1 MALEGR
7 PSSGPKG
14 RQGASRVTWL
24 DPVPRP
30 TRRRTSTGSQDGA
43 LFTSLVRSSELH
55 GGFFAPFETRMVVQ
69 RIILAPVWL
78 GHHWPLGQYHV
89 VRSALTI
96 VGSCPKR
103 VKRRPSGAADL
114 GLFTPQQRTSEDD
127 RHAGPPLTHYPT
139 GFYFRASPLNELAR
153 SKPSDVMSRNST
165 SA

>member
-14 RQGASRVTWL
+14 RQGARRVTWL

-103 VKRRPSGAADL
+103 VNRVTLAVGR
-114 GLFTPQQRTSEDD
+114 LFPVLPWKRTSS
-127 RHAGPPLTHYPT
+127 GPVAMSQRCHKRTFERGP
-139 GFYFRASPLNELAR
+139 FRRAIANEMAR
-153 SKPSDVMSRNST
+153 IWGR
-165 SA
+165 